1 MKVELAFAKTK
12 QSVEIDD
19 KNILDVLT
27 PNEVKVELTGGA
39 EVERALANPIGSKK
53 LSEIVKPG
61 EKIAII
67 TSDITRPMP
76 SKIVMPYVIA
86 EIEKAG
92 CDLKDITVV
101 FALGSHRSHTD
112 EEKRYLVGDEV
123 FEKVNCVDSD
133 GTKCIHLGTTKAGTP
148 VDVFEPVAKA
158 DRLICMG
165 NIEFHYFAGYSG
177 GAKAIMPGVS
187 THDAIQKNHSMMVNE
202 DAHAGKI
209 EGNPIREDI
218 DSVVEFRPIDFI
230 VNVVLNEKKE
240 IIKAVAGHHIEAH
253 REGCKF
259 LDQLYKKE
267 IEEKADI
274 VLVSPGGYP
283 KDINLYQA
291 QKGLDNS
298 KHAVKDGGV
307 IILVASCKE
316 GLGEKTF
323 ERWMTTSESVDF
335 MAAEIGRHFELG
347 GHKAAAI
354 AMVMQKAEV
363 YLVSDLEEDF
373 VKGIFFKP
381 FKTLE
386 DAYKAAQ
393 AKLGED
399 AKVIV
404 MPYGGSTLPN
414 QK

>member
-92 CDLKDITVV
+92 CDLKDVTVV

-240 IIKAVAGHHIEAH
+240 IIKAVAGRVVELCSPVEIYLAT
-253 REGCKF
+253 
-259 LDQLYKKE
+259 YKQNLRQELTAFKLLIVVNDVKKVSD
-267 IEEKADI
+267 IEEKIYMETD
-274 VLVSPGGYP
+274 
-283 KDINLYQA
+283 
-291 QKGLDNS
+291 
-298 KHAVKDGGV
+298 
-307 IILVASCKE
+307 C
-316 GLGEKTF
+316 
-323 ERWMTTSESVDF
+323 
-335 MAAEIGRHFELG
+335 EI
-347 GHKAAAI
+347 
-354 AMVMQKAEV
+354 
-363 YLVSDLEEDF
+363 
-373 VKGIFFKP
+373 P
-381 FKTLE
+381 F
-386 DAYKAAQ
+386 D
-393 AKLGED
+393 
-399 AKVIV
+399 VIV
-404 MPYGGSTLPN
+404 YNKSVWEKLIDDYGTFAHKVYESGDKLYG
-414 QK
+414 

>member
-1 MKVELAFAKTK
+1 
-12 QSVEIDD
+12 
-19 KNILDVLT
+19 
-27 PNEVKVELTGGA
+27 
-39 EVERALANPIGSKK
+39 
-53 LSEIVKPG
+53 
-61 EKIAII
+61 
-67 TSDITRPMP
+67 
-76 SKIVMPYVIA
+76 
-86 EIEKAG
+86 
-92 CDLKDITVV
+92 
-101 FALGSHRSHTD
+101 
-112 EEKRYLVGDEV
+112 
-123 FEKVNCVDSD
+123 
-133 GTKCIHLGTTKAGTP
+133 
-148 VDVFEPVAKA
+148 
-158 DRLICMG
+158 G

-373 VKGIFFKP
+373 VKSIFFKP